1 MPMEIE
7 EEKIASLSV
16 VSPVGRVDG
25 LVAPDLEKRISQ
37 IIESGEVRMLLDC
50 ARMGYISSAG
60 LRAVL
65 ASARKCQQAGGKLTL
80 CALQPACKTVF
91 EISGF
96 LSILDYHDTRDAAVA
111 AES

>member
-7 EEKIASLSV
+7 EEKVASLSV
-16 VSPVGRVDG
+16 VSPIGRVDG

-37 IIESGEVRMLLDC
+37 IVEGGEVRMLLDC

>member
-1 MPMEIE
+1 M
-7 EEKIASLSV
+7 
-16 VSPVGRVDG
+16 
-25 LVAPDLEKRISQ
+25 APDLEKRISN
-37 IIESGEVRMLLDC
+37 IVERGDVRMLLDC
-50 ARMGYISSAG
+50 ARMSYISSAG

-65 ASARKCQQAGGKLTL
+65 SSARKCQQAGGKLTL

-96 LSILDYHDTRDAAVA
+96 LTILDYHETRDAALA

>member
-1 MPMEIE
+1 MEIE
-7 EEKIASLSV
+7 EEKSGSLSV
-16 VSPVGRVDG
+16 VALIGRVDG
-25 LVAPDLEKRISQ
+25 LVAPDLEKRISS
-37 IIESGEVRMLLDC
+37 IVERGDVRMLLDC
-50 ARMGYISSAG
+50 ARMSYISSAG

-65 ASARKCQQAGGKLTL
+65 SGARKCQQAGGKLTL

-96 LSILDYHDTRDAAVA
+96 LTIIDNHDTRDAALA